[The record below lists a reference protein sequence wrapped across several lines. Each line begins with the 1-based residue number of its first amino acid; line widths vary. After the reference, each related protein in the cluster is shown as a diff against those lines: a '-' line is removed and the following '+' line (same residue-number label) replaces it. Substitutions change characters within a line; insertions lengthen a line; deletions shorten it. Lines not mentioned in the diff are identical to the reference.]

1 MEGPGGYAGASL
13 GEPRLVVKTFLEL
26 AMRARRQNK
35 GGKAAAAA
43 AAEGFGKSKSE
54 LPITNESPPTP
65 TSGAEADHTAVEAC
79 LVALC
84 RYVGCSKVDRHTS
97 KQATAAASATVS
109 VESAFAVAQRA
120 LAVVQRDGGLESLG
134 CTR

>member
-13 GEPRLVVKTFLEL
+13 GEPRLVVKSVLEL
-26 AMRARRQNK
+26 ALRARRQNK
-35 GGKAAAAA
+35 GGEAAAAA
-43 AAEGFGKSKSE
+43 GGFGKSKSE

-109 VESAFAVAQRA
+109 VESAFAAAQRA